1 MDVAARPRFL
11 QEGQERR
18 RNPPSIVSAAQDAG
32 RYDGLHLHRPP
43 QPHDLHCELAGVD
56 QKVLGS
62 LSATNGNIH
71 APHGA
76 SNGDAGCSKKRKG
89 TKGRRYR
96 PASCPARMIMSLGN
110 IHRAAKFLEREPL
123 VATVLQAG
131 ESQCIS
137 LDFLRPQ
144 PQQHGSRQGRRITP
158 HVEAF
163 TKTKEYEGFIT
174 LGLMKSGVASLSE
187 QEALTSSHR
196 FRES

>member
-1 MDVAARPRFL
+1 
-11 QEGQERR
+11 
-18 RNPPSIVSAAQDAG
+18 
-32 RYDGLHLHRPP
+32 
-43 QPHDLHCELAGVD
+43 
-56 QKVLGS
+56 
-62 LSATNGNIH
+62 
-71 APHGA
+71 
-76 SNGDAGCSKKRKG
+76 
-89 TKGRRYR
+89 
-96 PASCPARMIMSLGN
+96 MSLGN